1 MDALLIVL
9 AIALVALSVWLF
21 MRAFSRMSS
30 HPETLE
36 KPAHNDVYIAAGY
49 DYKTRSYRIWMS
61 PMMELPYTQE
71 RFDAYL
77 EAQEIAS
84 VEYTD
89 DGIASAKISLIQK
102 TLNREGWRVH
112 VVAPPELLA
121 HLPGW
126 VKESGGEMRN
136 RDALKD
142 AMIWAMRGRK
152 MKLRKDL
159 QRKVDERA
167 RREKQDAEFDRA
179 MRPLPGWFRESENED
194 PAIRLREDQLERLEL
209 YREHGLSE
217 HYFWG
222 NVYAEECDYDR
233 AIAEFDAEISL
244 SESDHFTFSARGDAY
259 VEKGDIDR
267 GIKDHDTALALI
279 EQSNGTDEDKALL
292 LRARGNAYIEKGDFD
307 MAIIDLC
314 DAILLDPLNPQAY
327 GLRAAAHEQL
337 GDYEEAEDDLE
348 TYNELMQEQEAG

>member
-1 MDALLIVL
+1 MDALLIIV
-9 AIALVALSVWLF
+9 AIALFALSVWLF

-30 HPETLE
+30 RPESLE
-36 KPAHNDVYIAAGY
+36 KPAHNDVYIATGY

-61 PMMELPYTQE
+61 PMMELPYTRE

-89 DGIASAKISLIQK
+89 DSITSVKTSLIQK
-102 TLNREGWRVH
+102 ILNKEGWRVH
-112 VVAPPELLA
+112 PVDSPELLS

-126 VKESGGEMRN
+126 IKESGGEMKN
-136 RDALKD
+136 RDELKD
-142 AMIWAMRGRK
+142 GMIWAMRGMK

-159 QRKVDERA
+159 QRKVDERERRA
-167 RREKQDAEFDRA
+167 RQDAEFDRA
-179 MRPLPGWFRESENED
+179 MRPLPGWVRESENED
-194 PAIRLREDQLERLEL
+194 PATRLREDQLERLEL
-209 YREHGLSE
+209 YREHGFSE

-222 NVYAEECDYDR
+222 HVYAEEGEYDR

-244 SESDHFTFSARGDAY
+244 SESDHFTYSARGDAY

-279 EQSNGTDEDKALL
+279 EHSGGTGEDKALIL
-292 LRARGNAYIEKGDFD
+292 QTRGNAYFQKGDLD
-307 MAIIDLC
+307 MATIDYD
-314 DAILLDPLNPQAY
+314 DAILLDPLNPQTY
-327 GLRAAAHEQL
+327 VFRAAAYQEIGKHL
-337 GDYEEAEDDLE
+337 EAEDDLE
-348 TYNELMQEQEAG
+348 TYDELMDEQEGV